1 MLYVLGGL
9 DGHFESMVTI
19 ITNKKWFF
27 TLDELF
33 TWMRTH
39 DKQME
44 RLQMSDSQHVQAK
57 YLVIKQ
63 PYK

>member
-19 ITNKKWFF
+19 ITNKKWFL

-44 RLQMSDSQHVQAK
+44 RLQMSDYQHVQAK